1 MAKNIQDELVDVGK
15 DILKSVSAAIDSNDY
30 SKLASDITRSVKSVS
45 IPRHTRYSSG
55 GQGRVYRQQF
65 NAARIQRQIPFLQ
78 KKVNKSEGFLTVFF
92 GTFFGAI
99 TGVGALLAAILAA
112 TVSTV
117 ATPVAIALGAIFG
130 MLCFVIHKGA
140 KKQRLTKK
148 YYDYGRVLGTVEYFD
163 ISALAQRCLKR
174 DEMVLKDI
182 KELIK
187 EGYLPRARLDAR
199 EKTCM
204 ITDNA
209 YQMYLGAE
217 KDRVERERKEL
228 EEANKKARQEAGLP
242 GTAKDILSDGTEYI
256 KFVRTIND
264 KIPDTEEMSDKL
276 YRLEEI
282 MNKIFAQ
289 VRKNPESADE
299 LHKLM
304 DYYLPTTKKLLS
316 AYIELEKQP
325 DLDNV
330 TKTKAEISDA
340 MDTINEA
347 FENLLDSLFQ
357 DMAWDISSDIS
368 VMKTMMAQDGL
379 TAEGQGVAMQMKSE

>member
-1 MAKNIQDELVDVGK
+1 MAKNIQDELVDMGK
-15 DILKSVSAAIDSNDY
+15 DILKSVSQAIDANDY

-45 IPRHTRYSSG
+45 IPKHTTYSSG
-55 GQGRVYRQQF
+55 GAGRVYRQQY
-65 NAARIQRQIPFLQ
+65 NTARVQRMIPFLQ
-78 KKVNKSEGFLTVFF
+78 KRVNKYEGFGSVFF
-92 GTFFGAI
+92 GTAFAFF
-99 TGVGALLAAILAA
+99 AAILGVIFVSSAVIPGAA
-112 TVSTV
+112 
-117 ATPVAIALGAIFG
+117 ICGGLFALFALWGITGARK
-130 MLCFVIHKGA
+130 LE
-140 KKQRLTKK
+140 LSKK
-148 YYDYGRVLGTVEYFD
+148 YYNYGRVLGTVEYFD
-163 ISALAQRCLKR
+163 ISALAQRCLKS
-174 DEMVLKDI
+174 DKEVLKDI
-182 KELIK
+182 KDLMK
-187 EGYLPRARLDAR
+187 AGYLPRARLDAA

-228 EEANKKARQEAGLP
+228 EDANKKARQEAGLP
-242 GTAKDILSDGTEYI
+242 GTAKDILSDGTEYV

-264 KIPDTEEMSDKL
+264 KIQDTEEMSNKL

-289 VRKNPESADE
+289 VRKNPESAEE

-316 AYIELEKQP
+316 AYIELDKQP

-340 MDTINEA
+340 MDIINEA

-379 TAEGQGVAMQMKSE
+379 TAEGQGVAMQMRNE

>member
-15 DILKSVSAAIDSNDY
+15 DILKSVSTAIDRNDY
-30 SKLASDITRSVKSVS
+30 SKLASDITRSVNS
-45 IPRHTRYSSG
+45 ITIPKHTTYSSG

-65 NAARIQRQIPFLQ
+65 NEARIQRTIPFLQ
-78 KKVNKSEGFLTVFF
+78 KRVNKYEGLGSLVIGSAF
-92 GTFFGAI
+92 
-99 TGVGALLAAILAA
+99 
-112 TVSTV
+112 
-117 ATPVAIALGAIFG
+117 GAIFG
-130 MLCFVIHKGA
+130 LIGLELLFYGA
-140 KKQRLTKK
+140 FSAAAAFGIVFGVMGFIAVRGAGKLKLSKK
-148 YYDYGRVLGTVEYFD
+148 YYDYGRILGQVEYFD
-163 ISALAQRCLKR
+163 IKTLAQRCLKR
-174 DEMVLKDI
+174 DETVLKDI
-182 KELIK
+182 KKLIK
-187 EGYLPRARLDAR
+187 KGYLPRARLDAT
-199 EKTCM
+199 ESTCM

-228 EEANKKARQEAGLP
+228 EDAAKKARQEAGLP
-242 GTAKDILSDGTEYI
+242 GTAKDILNDGADYI
-256 KFVRTIND
+256 KFVRTVND
-264 KIPDTEEMSDKL
+264 KVPDSEAMSDKL

-282 MNKIFAQ
+282 MNKIFSQ
-289 VRKNPESADE
+289 VRKNPEAAED

-316 AYIELEKQP
+316 AYVELEKQP
-325 DLDNV
+325 EGDNV
-330 TKTKAEISDA
+330 VKTKSEISDA

-347 FENLLDSLFQ
+347 FENLLDSMFQ

>member
-15 DILKSVSAAIDSNDY
+15 DILKSVSQAIDSNDY
-30 SKLASDITRSVKSVS
+30 SRLASDITKSVKSVS
-45 IPRHTRYSSG
+45 IPKHTTYASG
-55 GQGRVYRQQF
+55 GAGRVYRQQF
-65 NAARIQRQIPFLQ
+65 NAARIQRMIPFLQ
-78 KKVNKSEGFLTVFF
+78 KRINRYEGLGAVVISAAFAFVVALLGIGFLFGGAWIPAIVF
-92 GTFFGAI
+92 GGIFGA
-99 TGVGALLAAILAA
+99 L
-112 TVSTV
+112 
-117 ATPVAIALGAIFG
+117 IFAG
-130 MLCFVIHKGA
+130 QSGA
-140 KKQRLTKK
+140 KKLSLSKK
-148 YYDYGRVLGTVEYFD
+148 YYEYGRILGPVEYFD
-163 ISALAQRCLKR
+163 ISALAQRCLKS
-174 DEMVLKDI
+174 DEAVLKDI

-187 EGYLPRARLDAR
+187 EGYLPRARLDAT

-228 EEANKKARQEAGLP
+228 EEANKKAKATEGLS
-242 GTAKDILSDGTEYI
+242 GAAKDIIGSGSDYI
-256 KFVRTIND
+256 KFVKDIND

-282 MNKIFAQ
+282 MNRIFAQ
-289 VRKNPESADE
+289 VRKEPQSADE

-316 AYIELEKQP
+316 AYVELDKQP
-325 DLDNV
+325 DGDNV
-330 TKTKAEISDA
+330 VKTKAEISSA

-347 FENLLDSLFQ
+347 FENLLDSMFQ
-357 DMAWDISSDIS
+357 EMAWDIASDIS

>member
-45 IPRHTRYSSG
+45 IPKHTIYSSG
-55 GQGRVYRQQF
+55 GQGRVYRQQY

-78 KKVNKSEGFLTVFF
+78 KRVNRSEGFLSVFF
-92 GTFFGAI
+92 GSFFGAI
-99 TGVGALLAAILAA
+99 AGVGALFTFIMG
-112 TVSTV
+112 
-117 ATPVAIALGAIFG
+117 ATPAAIALGAIFG
-130 MLCFVIHKGA
+130 MMCFVIHRGA
-140 KKQRLTKK
+140 KKHKLTKK

-163 ISALAQRCLKR
+163 ISALAQRCLKS
-174 DEMVLKDI
+174 DEAVLKDI
-182 KELIK
+182 KKLIK
-187 EGYLPRARLDAR
+187 EGYLPRARLDAT

-242 GTAKDILSDGTEYI
+242 GTAKDILGDGTEYI